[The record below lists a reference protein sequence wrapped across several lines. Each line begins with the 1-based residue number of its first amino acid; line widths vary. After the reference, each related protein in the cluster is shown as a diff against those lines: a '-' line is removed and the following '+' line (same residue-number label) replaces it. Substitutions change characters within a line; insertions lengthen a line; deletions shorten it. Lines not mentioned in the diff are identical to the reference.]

1 MSEALIAGIATIISA
16 IATVI
21 ITDFLNKKRE
31 KENQELIKKLKAE
44 KENLLMNLGNVE
56 SLLPKN
62 FEVIKDVDDVLH
74 RKILPI
80 IRAESQTKKK
90 VTVLNLGLDLHS
102 VMPWMENKIIRSDEF
117 DHTHIEVHSLI
128 IDPESKYLKNFI
140 DGQSNISSQIVSSS
154 IIIGNNLKNHDDLD
168 RFCLEIRQYELP
180 PIFHGF
186 ILNDEHLF
194 IGFTEIH
201 NGKIIGGTK
210 PYLYLWRDKNQDSE
224 LNAHFFRF
232 YKDWFNYY
240 WELSKEVVNVKK

>member
-1 MSEALIAGIATIISA
+1 
-16 IATVI
+16 
-21 ITDFLNKKRE
+21 
-31 KENQELIKKLKAE
+31 
-44 KENLLMNLGNVE
+44 
-56 SLLPKN
+56 
-62 FEVIKDVDDVLH
+62 
-74 RKILPI
+74 
-80 IRAESQTKKK
+80 
-90 VTVLNLGLDLHS
+90 
-102 VMPWMENKIIRSDEF
+102 
-117 DHTHIEVHSLI
+117 HSLI

-154 IIIGNNLKNHDDLD
+154 IIIGNNLKTHDDLD